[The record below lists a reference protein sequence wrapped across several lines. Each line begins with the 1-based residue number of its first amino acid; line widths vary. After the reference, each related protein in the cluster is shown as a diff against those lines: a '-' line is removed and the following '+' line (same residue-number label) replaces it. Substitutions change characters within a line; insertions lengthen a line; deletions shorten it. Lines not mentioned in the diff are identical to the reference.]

1 MIKLADVEQA
11 IIECYAQRNP
21 DANTCR
27 TLAALYT
34 IRDHMSGADSR
45 SEGKPE
51 DQGYSFDSGAAVEK
65 TIDYYSD
72 TEFARAIEG
81 RSSNEIWSIMDEL
94 MTVLQATN
102 IRLYN
107 GVMRKIEQ

>member
-21 DANTCR
+21 DANTCK

-34 IRDHMSGADSR
+34 IRDHMNGT
-45 SEGKPE
+45 ETGLEEKPIN
-51 DQGYSFDSGAAVEK
+51 QGYSYNSGATIEK

-72 TEFARAIEG
+72 TDFARAIG
-81 RSSNEIWSIMDEL
+81 GKDAVRIWSIIDEL

-102 IRLYN
+102 TRLYN
-107 GVMRKIEQ
+107 GVMRKIE